1 MSHADVQRR
10 RSGRDL
16 VDTELRPRDLWRVAK
31 DSPYLLLAA
40 GPVVGWWTSWL
51 LVYVWDYATY
61 SRSIVQY
68 AAALIVTL
76 VFWARGAWLLA
87 RRGSQRQ
94 DPRKIQSTIGVEK
107 ELLVAMRDAGGAITP
122 VEAALETSLTVDE
135 SEGMLSALA
144 AKGHL
149 EVSVERG
156 RVLYSLWE
164 GDASL

>member
-1 MSHADVQRR
+1 MSHADVQR

-16 VDTELRPRDLWRVAK
+16 VDTEPRFGDLWWATK
-31 DSPYLLLAA
+31 DNPYLLLAA
-40 GPVVGWWTSWL
+40 GPVVGWWSSWL

-61 SRSIVQY
+61 SEPIVQY

-76 VFWARGAWLLA
+76 VFWARGVWLLA

-94 DPRKIQSTIGVEK
+94 DPRKTQSMIGGEK

-122 VEAALETSLTVDE
+122 VEAAIETSLTVEE

-144 AKGHL
+144 AKGFL

-164 GDASL
+164 GDAPL

>member
-1 MSHADVQRR
+1 VSHADVQR

-16 VDTELRPRDLWRVAK
+16 VDTESRFGDLWWAVK
-31 DSPYLLLAA
+31 DNPYLLLAA
-40 GPVVGWWTSWL
+40 GPVFGWWSSWL

-61 SRSIVQY
+61 SGSIVQY

-94 DPRKIQSTIGVEK
+94 DPRKTQSTIGGVK
-107 ELLVAMRDAGGAITP
+107 ELFVAIRDACGAITP
-122 VEAALETSLTVDE
+122 VEAAIETSLTVEE
-135 SEGMLSALA
+135 SEGMISVLA
-144 AKGHL
+144 TKGYL

-156 RVLYSLWE
+156 RVL
-164 GDASL
+164 